1 MTDAL
6 IKGIGLG
13 LLLSVSVGPVVFAIL
28 KISMRMG
35 HKAGYAFITG
45 VSLSDI
51 LLVLLGNLA
60 AELVR
65 VALRFENWIAAIGA
79 AMLIG
84 MGAYSFF
91 FGKDPRDEDPN
102 DVGLSFRT
110 RDMARFV
117 LQGFFMNTVNPG
129 PIFFWLTTCT
139 AFAFLPLHDR
149 LVLFGA
155 CLATILTLDILK
167 VFFAGRIRSLLTP
180 RTLHKIHQFSALV
193 LIAFGIAIFAGLLY
207 ERYAV

>member
-6 IKGIGLG
+6 IKGLGLG

-28 KISMRMG
+28 KISMKLG

-45 VSLSDI
+45 VSLSDL

-65 VALRFENWIAAIGA
+65 TALKFETWIAAGGA
-79 AMLIG
+79 FMLMAMGTYSLI
-84 MGAYSFF
+84 
-91 FGKDPRDEDPN
+91 FGKDPKDDDPN
-102 DVGLSFRT
+102 DVSVTFRK
-110 RDMARFV
+110 RDLARFS
-117 LQGFFMNTVNPG
+117 LQGFFMNTINPG
-129 PIFFWLTTCT
+129 PIIFWLTTCT

-149 LVLFGA
+149 MVLFGA
-155 CLATILTLDILK
+155 CLFTILSMDFIK

-180 RTLHKIHQFSALV
+180 KTLHKIHQFSAVV
-193 LIAFGIAIFAGLLY
+193 LIGFGVFIFLGLFY
-207 ERYAV
+207 SRYKS